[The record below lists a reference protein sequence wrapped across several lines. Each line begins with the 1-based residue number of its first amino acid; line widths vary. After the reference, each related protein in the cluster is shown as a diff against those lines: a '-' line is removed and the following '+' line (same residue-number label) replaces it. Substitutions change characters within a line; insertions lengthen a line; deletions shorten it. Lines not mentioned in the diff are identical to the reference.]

1 MPQLCPRSPPPHVT
15 ADESGQR
22 GRLTRLPRPAQDVVA
37 ALPDRLERGA
47 SAGHV
52 TGDGEP
58 CHAGQRAGQRGAL
71 VEQGAGAIR
80 LEGHQLDDVR
90 ARGGFRQV
98 LLADVEGGKV
108 LPRQVD
114 PAVAEVLGNVLPV
127 LNELQSS
134 ADVIGETQPLRRG
147 GANNVQHH
155 LADRV
160 GGQLAVPYE
169 VVVGRVAR
177 DELILAVGL
186 NEVVE
191 RLARDAALLDG
202 PRQGLNRGQFRLATV
217 VDLGDVRLQVVEQLE
232 ASGRYRL
239 RARGGRQAR
248 QRFVADV
255 VSQPGEAVQGGE
267 VRAPL
272 PGQHAKGDGEVLPG
286 RLRRDR
292 QRHLRRDRDARRGRG
307 PRRGY
312 LLV

>member
-1 MPQLCPRSPPPHVT
+1 MPQLCPRSPPPDVT

-22 GRLTRLPRPAQDVVA
+22 GCLTRLRRPAQDVVA

-47 SAGHV
+47 SAGHI

-58 CHAGQRAGQRGAL
+58 CHAGERADERRAL
-71 VEQGAGAIR
+71 VEQGAGSIR
-80 LEGHQLDDVR
+80 FEGHQLDDVR
-90 ARGGFRQV
+90 SRGRFRQV

-160 GGQLAVPYE
+160 GGQLAVLYE
-169 VVVGRVAR
+169 VLVGLVAR

-202 PRQGLNRGQFRLATV
+202 LRQALDRGQLRLAAV
-217 VDLGDVRLQVVEQLE
+217 VDLGDIRLQVVEELE
-232 ASGRYRL
+232 AGGRDRL
-239 RARGGRQAR
+239 RARGRRQAR
-248 QRFVADV
+248 QWLVTDIV
-255 VSQPGEAVQGGE
+255 GEPCEAVEGGE

-272 PGQHAKGDGEVLPG
+272 AGQHAQGDGEVLPG

-292 QRHLRRDRDARRGRG
+292 QRHLRRDRDARRGRS

-312 LLV
+312 LLI